1 VEDSIFSFR
10 RFGYAVGA
18 LLLVLIGGAIG
29 YHAALNSESWLQSI
43 YRAVVT
49 VSLTGLDSVPPNDA
63 SRLLTIVLVLA
74 GITIFA
80 YIGSLVVEA
89 IARGVL
95 GDVWA
100 ERRRRRTIDRM
111 HDHYV
116 VCGFGRVGRAVA
128 EEFLHEGA
136 QFVVLD
142 FSPDAKHAAAE
153 VGAHFV
159 EGNATDDDDLREA
172 GIERARGLIAASD
185 DDADNL
191 YIALSARAVR
201 ADLFIVARASNEEAA
216 KKLRL
221 AGADRIVQPYQA
233 AGRVM
238 ANLILRP
245 QVTDFVDVV
254 TTASGNDLRFEEIEV
269 TTACGKGGKSIRD
282 LDIRKES
289 GALIVALRKQDGT
302 FDTTPTP
309 EAVLDVGDVLIAA
322 GTDQELRALED
333 IFASRETV
341 AQGAD

>member
-1 VEDSIFSFR
+1 MEPLFSFR
-10 RFGYAVGA
+10 RFGYAVLA
-18 LLLVLIGGAIG
+18 LLLVLLGGAIG
-29 YHAALNSESWLQSI
+29 YHAALHESWLQSV
-43 YRAVVT
+43 YRSVVT
-49 VSLTGLDSVPPNDA
+49 VSLTGLDSTPRNDT

-100 ERRRRRTIDRM
+100 ERRRRRAIEGM
-111 HDHYV
+111 HDHYI

-136 QFVVLD
+136 AFTVLD
-142 FSPDAKHAAAE
+142 FSAEAREAAAE
-153 VGAHFV
+153 ANLLFV
-159 EGNATDDDDLREA
+159 EGNGTDDDDLRSA
-172 GIERARGLIAASD
+172 GLERARGLIAASD

-191 YIALSARAVR
+191 YITLSARA
-201 ADLFIVARASNEEAA
+201 AKSDLFIVARASNEEAA

-269 TTACGKGGKSIRD
+269 TSTCGQGGRSIRE
-282 LDIRKES
+282 LDVRKES
-289 GALIVALRKQDGT
+289 GALIVALRKRDGT

-322 GTDQELRALED
+322 GTDDELRALERL
-333 IFASRETV
+333 FAPRETV
-341 AQGAD
+341 AG